1 MHPAVEAARIDPSL
15 PLEQTEIERTSW
27 PAPLA
32 TQQGIPEV
40 HVLTKIFIVLVAL
53 LTVAIVP
60 LVAVNATNESTFQKK
75 FKEAQAAAAAAEAIL
90 NTERA
95 AWLASQQKVE
105 SDLRAM
111 ESKVADLQKQA
122 DAKSAEARK
131 AAQELAGTKA
141 AQASIAASLEVLA
154 QNGKATGELTE
165 TLVAELRNLRTR
177 SMEAEKRLVEVQE
190 AFDASQSSLE
200 VADAARR
207 ALQEEVKRLAD
218 EKDRALATVADYVA
232 SVGELPK
239 ARAGAVGER
248 VVATRNVS
256 ATIISVRRDGNSTL
270 AEINAGSRDGLQTG
284 WTMTIGDGSTFIGNL
299 RITEVDV
306 NRCVGVV
313 EL

>member
-1 MHPAVEAARIDPSL
+1 M
-15 PLEQTEIERTSW
+15 
-27 PAPLA
+27 
-32 TQQGIPEV
+32 

-75 FKEAQAAAAAAEAIL
+75 FKEAQASASAAEAIL
-90 NTERA
+90 STERS
-95 AWLASQQKVE
+95 AWLASQQKLE
-105 SDLRAM
+105 TDIRAM

-122 DAKSAEARK
+122 DSKGAEARK

-190 AFDASQSSLE
+190 AFDSSQSSLE

-218 EKDRALATVADYVA
+218 EKDHALATVADYVA
-232 SVGELPK
+232 SVGELAK

-248 VVATRNVS
+248 VVATRSVS
-256 ATIISVRRDGNSTL
+256 STIISVRRDGNTTL
-270 AEINAGSRDGLQTG
+270 AEIKAGSRDGLKAG
-284 WTMTIGDGSTFIGNL
+284 WVMTIGDGSTFVGNL

-306 NRCVGVV
+306 NRSVGVV
-313 EL
+313 ELEDATARGEVKVGQRAISRSGE

>member
-1 MHPAVEAARIDPSL
+1 
-15 PLEQTEIERTSW
+15 
-27 PAPLA
+27 
-32 TQQGIPEV
+32 V

-60 LVAVNATNESTFQKK
+60 LVAVNATNESTYQKK
-75 FKEAQAAAAAAEAIL
+75 FKEAQAAASAAEAVL

-95 AWLASQQKVE
+95 AWLASQQKLE
-105 SDLRAM
+105 GDLRTM
-111 ESKVADLQKQA
+111 ETKVADLQKQA

-131 AAQELAGTKA
+131 AAQEHAGTKA

-154 QNGKATGELTE
+154 ANGKATGQLTE
-165 TLVAELRNLRTR
+165 TLVAELRSLRTR

-239 ARAGAVGER
+239 ARAGAVSER
-248 VVATRNVS
+248 VVADRNVS
-256 ATIISVRRDGNSTL
+256 ASIISVRREKGATL
-270 AEINAGSRDGLQTG
+270 AEINAGSRDGVKAG
-284 WTMTIGDGSTFIGNL
+284 WVMTIGDGSTFVGNL
-299 RITEVDV
+299 RLTEVDV
-306 NRCVGVV
+306 NRAVGVV
-313 EL
+313 ELEDVASRGEVKVGQRAIARSGE

>member
-1 MHPAVEAARIDPSL
+1 M
-15 PLEQTEIERTSW
+15 
-27 PAPLA
+27 
-32 TQQGIPEV
+32 

-75 FKEAQAAAAAAEAIL
+75 FKEAQAGAAAAQASL

-95 AWLASQQKVE
+95 AWLASQQKLE

-111 ESKVADLQKQA
+111 ESKVGDLQKQA

-141 AQASIAASLEVLA
+141 AQASIASSLAVLA

-190 AFDASQSSLE
+190 SLDATQSNLE
-200 VADAARR
+200 VADAAKR
-207 ALQEEVKRLAD
+207 ALQEENKRLSD
-218 EKDRALATVADYVA
+218 DLARSITDVAQYVA
-232 SVGELPK
+232 NFGELK
-239 ARAGAVGER
+239 ARAGAVADR
-248 VVATRNVS
+248 VVADRSFS
-256 ATIISVRRDGNSTL
+256 ASIISVRRDKGTAL
-270 AEINAGSRDGLQTG
+270 AEINAGSRDGVKAG

-306 NRCVGVV
+306 NRAVGVV
-313 EL
+313 ELEDATTRGEVKVGQRAIARSGE

>member
-1 MHPAVEAARIDPSL
+1 M
-15 PLEQTEIERTSW
+15 
-27 PAPLA
+27 
-32 TQQGIPEV
+32 

-75 FKEAQAAAAAAEAIL
+75 FKEAQASASAAEAIL
-90 NTERA
+90 STERS
-95 AWLASQQKVE
+95 AWLASQQKLE
-105 SDLRAM
+105 TDIRAM

-122 DAKSAEARK
+122 DSKGAEARK

-190 AFDASQSSLE
+190 AFDSSQSSLE

-207 ALQEEVKRLAD
+207 ALQEEVKRLASNL
-218 EKDRALATVADYVA
+218 ALV
-232 SVGELPK
+232 VGL
-239 ARAGAVGER
+239 
-248 VVATRNVS
+248 
-256 ATIISVRRDGNSTL
+256 
-270 AEINAGSRDGLQTG
+270 
-284 WTMTIGDGSTFIGNL
+284 
-299 RITEVDV
+299 
-306 NRCVGVV
+306 
-313 EL
+313 

>member
-1 MHPAVEAARIDPSL
+1 M
-15 PLEQTEIERTSW
+15 
-27 PAPLA
+27 
-32 TQQGIPEV
+32 

-60 LVAVNATNESTFQKK
+60 LVAVNATNESTYQKK
-75 FKEAQAAAAAAEAIL
+75 FKEAQAAAAAAEAVL
-90 NTERA
+90 NTERS
-95 AWLASQQKVE
+95 AWLASQQKLE
-105 SDLRAM
+105 GDLRTM
-111 ESKVADLQKQA
+111 ETKVADLQKQA
-122 DAKSAEARK
+122 DSKSAEARK

-154 QNGKATGELTE
+154 ANGKATGQLTE
-165 TLVAELRNLRTR
+165 TLVAELRSLRTR

-239 ARAGAVGER
+239 ARAGAVAER
-248 VVATRNVS
+248 VVADRNVS
-256 ATIISVRRDGNSTL
+256 ASIISVRREKGATL
-270 AEINAGSRDGLQTG
+270 AEINAGSRDGVKAG
-284 WTMTIGDGSTFIGNL
+284 WVMTIGDGSTFVGNL
-299 RITEVDV
+299 RLTEVDV
-306 NRCVGVV
+306 NRAVGVV
-313 EL
+313 ELEDVASRGEVKVGQRAIARSGE

>member
-1 MHPAVEAARIDPSL
+1 M
-15 PLEQTEIERTSW
+15 
-27 PAPLA
+27 
-32 TQQGIPEV
+32 

-75 FKEAQAAAAAAEAIL
+75 FKEAQASASAAEAIL
-90 NTERA
+90 STERS
-95 AWLASQQKVE
+95 AWLASQQKLE
-105 SDLRAM
+105 TDIRAM

-122 DAKSAEARK
+122 DSKGAEARK

-190 AFDASQSSLE
+190 AFDSSQSSLE

-218 EKDRALATVADYVA
+218 EKDHALATVADYVA
-232 SVGELPK
+232 SVGELAK

-248 VVATRNVS
+248 VVATRSVS
-256 ATIISVRRDGNSTL
+256 STIISVRRDGNTTL
-270 AEINAGSRDGLQTG
+270 AEINAGARDGLKAG
-284 WTMTIGDGSTFIGNL
+284 WVMTIGDGSTFVGNL

-306 NRCVGVV
+306 NRSVGVV
-313 EL
+313 ELEDATARGEVKVGQRAIARSGE

>member
-1 MHPAVEAARIDPSL
+1 
-15 PLEQTEIERTSW
+15 
-27 PAPLA
+27 
-32 TQQGIPEV
+32 V

-60 LVAVNATNESTFQKK
+60 LVAVNATNESTYQKK
-75 FKEAQAAAAAAEAIL
+75 FKEAQAAAAASEAVL

-95 AWLASQQKVE
+95 AWLASQQKLE
-105 SDLRAM
+105 GDLRTM
-111 ESKVADLQKQA
+111 ETKVADLQKQA
-122 DAKSAEARK
+122 DSKSAEARK

-154 QNGKATGELTE
+154 ANGKATGQLTE
-165 TLVAELRNLRTR
+165 TLVAELRSLRTA

-239 ARAGAVGER
+239 ARAGAVAER
-248 VVATRNVS
+248 VVADRNVS
-256 ATIISVRRDGNSTL
+256 ASIISVRREKGATL
-270 AEINAGSRDGLQTG
+270 AEINAGSRDGVKAG
-284 WTMTIGDGSTFIGNL
+284 WVMTIGDGSTFIGNL
-299 RITEVDV
+299 RLTEVDV
-306 NRCVGVV
+306 NRAVGVV
-313 EL
+313 ELEDAASRGEVKVGQRAISRSGE

>member
-1 MHPAVEAARIDPSL
+1 M
-15 PLEQTEIERTSW
+15 
-27 PAPLA
+27 
-32 TQQGIPEV
+32 

-75 FKEAQAAAAAAEAIL
+75 FKEAQASASAAEAIL
-90 NTERA
+90 STERS
-95 AWLASQQKVE
+95 AWLASQQKLE
-105 SDLRAM
+105 TDIRAM

-122 DAKSAEARK
+122 DSKGAEARK

-190 AFDASQSSLE
+190 AFDSSQSS
-200 VADAARR
+200 DAARR

-218 EKDRALATVADYVA
+218 EKDHALATVADYVA
-232 SVGELPK
+232 SVGELAK

-248 VVATRNVS
+248 VVATRSVS
-256 ATIISVRRDGNSTL
+256 STIISVRRDGNTTL
-270 AEINAGSRDGLQTG
+270 AEINAGSRDGLKAG
-284 WTMTIGDGSTFIGNL
+284 WVMTIGDGSTFVGNL

-306 NRCVGVV
+306 NRSVGVV
-313 EL
+313 ELEDATARGEVKVGQRAISRSGE

>member
-1 MHPAVEAARIDPSL
+1 
-15 PLEQTEIERTSW
+15 
-27 PAPLA
+27 
-32 TQQGIPEV
+32 V

-60 LVAVNATNESTFQKK
+60 LVAVNATNESTYQKK
-75 FKEAQAAAAAAEAIL
+75 FKEAQAAAAAAEAVL
-90 NTERA
+90 NTERS
-95 AWLASQQKVE
+95 AWLASQQKLE
-105 SDLRAM
+105 GDLRTM
-111 ESKVADLQKQA
+111 ETKVADLQKQA

-154 QNGKATGELTE
+154 ANGKATGQLTE
-165 TLVAELRNLRTR
+165 TLVAELRSLRTR

-239 ARAGAVGER
+239 ARAGAVSER
-248 VVATRNVS
+248 VVADRNVS
-256 ATIISVRRDGNSTL
+256 ASIISVRREKGATL
-270 AEINAGSRDGLQTG
+270 AEINAGSRDGVKAG
-284 WTMTIGDGSTFIGNL
+284 WVMTIGDGSTFVGNL
-299 RITEVDV
+299 RLTEVDV
-306 NRCVGVV
+306 NRAVGVV
-313 EL
+313 ELEDVASRGEVKVGQRAIARSGE

>member
-1 MHPAVEAARIDPSL
+1 
-15 PLEQTEIERTSW
+15 
-27 PAPLA
+27 
-32 TQQGIPEV
+32 V

-60 LVAVNATNESTFQKK
+60 LVAVNATNESTYQKK
-75 FKEAQAAAAAAEAIL
+75 FKEAQAAASAAEAVL

-95 AWLASQQKVE
+95 AWLASQQKLE
-105 SDLRAM
+105 GDLRTM
-111 ESKVADLQKQA
+111 ETKVADLQKQA

-154 QNGKATGELTE
+154 ANGKATGQLTE
-165 TLVAELRNLRTR
+165 TLVAELRSLRTR

-239 ARAGAVGER
+239 ARAGAVSER
-248 VVATRNVS
+248 VVADRNVS
-256 ATIISVRRDGNSTL
+256 ASIISVRREKGATL
-270 AEINAGSRDGLQTG
+270 AEINAGSRDGVKAG
-284 WTMTIGDGSTFIGNL
+284 WVMTIGDGSTFVGNL
-299 RITEVDV
+299 RLTEVDV
-306 NRCVGVV
+306 NRAVGVV
-313 EL
+313 ELEDVASRGEVKVGQRAIARSGE

>member
-1 MHPAVEAARIDPSL
+1 
-15 PLEQTEIERTSW
+15 
-27 PAPLA
+27 
-32 TQQGIPEV
+32 V

-75 FKEAQAAAAAAEAIL
+75 FKEAQASASAAEAIL
-90 NTERA
+90 STERS
-95 AWLASQQKVE
+95 AWLASQQKLE
-105 SDLRAM
+105 TDIRAM

-122 DAKSAEARK
+122 DSKGAEARK

-190 AFDASQSSLE
+190 AFDSSQSSLE

-218 EKDRALATVADYVA
+218 EKDHALATIADYVA
-232 SVGELPK
+232 SVGELAK

-248 VVATRNVS
+248 VVATRSVS
-256 ATIISVRRDGNSTL
+256 STIISVRRDGNTTL
-270 AEINAGSRDGLQTG
+270 AEINAGARDGLKAG
-284 WTMTIGDGSTFIGNL
+284 WVMTIGDGSTFVGNL

-306 NRCVGVV
+306 NRSVGVV
-313 EL
+313 ELEDATARGEVKVGQRAISRSGE

>member
-1 MHPAVEAARIDPSL
+1 M
-15 PLEQTEIERTSW
+15 
-27 PAPLA
+27 
-32 TQQGIPEV
+32 

-75 FKEAQAAAAAAEAIL
+75 FKEAQASASAAEAIL
-90 NTERA
+90 STERS
-95 AWLASQQKVE
+95 AWLASQQKLE
-105 SDLRAM
+105 TDIRAM

-122 DAKSAEARK
+122 DSKGAEARK

-190 AFDASQSSLE
+190 AFDSSQSSLE

-218 EKDRALATVADYVA
+218 EKDHALATIADYVA
-232 SVGELPK
+232 SVGELAK

-248 VVATRNVS
+248 VVATRSVS
-256 ATIISVRRDGNSTL
+256 STIISVRRDGNTTL
-270 AEINAGSRDGLQTG
+270 AEINAGSRDGLKAG
-284 WTMTIGDGSTFIGNL
+284 WVMTIGDGSTFVGNL

-306 NRCVGVV
+306 NRSVGVV
-313 EL
+313 ELEDATARGEVKVGQRAISRSGE

>member
-1 MHPAVEAARIDPSL
+1 M
-15 PLEQTEIERTSW
+15 
-27 PAPLA
+27 
-32 TQQGIPEV
+32 

-75 FKEAQAAAAAAEAIL
+75 FKEAQASASAAEAIL
-90 NTERA
+90 STERS
-95 AWLASQQKVE
+95 AWLASQQKLE
-105 SDLRAM
+105 TDIRAM

-122 DAKSAEARK
+122 DSKGAEARK

-190 AFDASQSSLE
+190 AFDSSQSSLE

-218 EKDRALATVADYVA
+218 EKDHAPATVADYVA
-232 SVGELPK
+232 SVGEPAK
-239 ARAGAVGER
+239 ARPGAVGER
-248 VVATRNVS
+248 VVATRSVS
-256 ATIISVRRDGNSTL
+256 STIISVRRDGNTTL
-270 AEINAGSRDGLQTG
+270 AEINAGSRDGLKAG
-284 WTMTIGDGSTFIGNL
+284 WVMTIGDGSTFVGNL

-306 NRCVGVV
+306 NRSVGVV
-313 EL
+313 ELEDATARGEVKVGQRAISRSGE

>member
-1 MHPAVEAARIDPSL
+1 M
-15 PLEQTEIERTSW
+15 
-27 PAPLA
+27 
-32 TQQGIPEV
+32 

-60 LVAVNATNESTFQKK
+60 LVAVNATNESSFQKK
-75 FKEAQAAAAAAEAIL
+75 FKEAQAAASAAEAIL
-90 NTERA
+90 STERA
-95 AWLASQQKVE
+95 AWLASQQKIE
-105 SDLRAM
+105 GDLRAM

-122 DAKSAEARK
+122 DSKGAEARK
-131 AAQELAGTKA
+131 ATQELAGTKA

-190 AFDASQSSLE
+190 AFDSSQSSLE

-207 ALQEEVKRLAD
+207 ALQEEVKRLGD

-232 SVGELPK
+232 SVGELAK
-239 ARAGAVGER
+239 ARAGAVGEHI
-248 VVATRNVS
+248 VATRRVS

-270 AEINAGSRDGLQTG
+270 AEINAGARDGLKAG
-284 WTMTIGDGSTFIGNL
+284 WMMTIGDGSTFVGNL

-306 NRCVGVV
+306 NRSVGVV
-313 EL
+313 ELEDAASRGEVKVGQRAIARSGE

>member
-1 MHPAVEAARIDPSL
+1 M
-15 PLEQTEIERTSW
+15 
-27 PAPLA
+27 
-32 TQQGIPEV
+32 

-75 FKEAQAAAAAAEAIL
+75 FKEAQASASAAEAIL
-90 NTERA
+90 STERS
-95 AWLASQQKVE
+95 AWLASQQKLE
-105 SDLRAM
+105 TDIRAM

-122 DAKSAEARK
+122 DSKGAEARK

-190 AFDASQSSLE
+190 AFDSSQSSLE

-218 EKDRALATVADYVA
+218 EKDHALATVADYVA
-232 SVGELPK
+232 SVGELAK

-248 VVATRNVS
+248 VVATRSVS
-256 ATIISVRRDGNSTL
+256 STIISVRRDGTTTL
-270 AEINAGSRDGLQTG
+270 AEINAGSRDGLKAG
-284 WTMTIGDGSTFIGNL
+284 WVMTIGDGSTFVGNL

-306 NRCVGVV
+306 NRSVGVV
-313 EL
+313 ELEDATARGEVKVGQRAISRSGE

>member
-1 MHPAVEAARIDPSL
+1 M
-15 PLEQTEIERTSW
+15 
-27 PAPLA
+27 
-32 TQQGIPEV
+32 

-75 FKEAQAAAAAAEAIL
+75 FKEAQASASAAEAIL
-90 NTERA
+90 STERS
-95 AWLASQQKVE
+95 AWLASQQKLE
-105 SDLRAM
+105 TDIRAM

-122 DAKSAEARK
+122 DSKGAEARK

-190 AFDASQSSLE
+190 AFDSSQSSLE

-218 EKDRALATVADYVA
+218 EKDHALATAADYVA
-232 SVGELPK
+232 SVGELAK

-248 VVATRNVS
+248 VVATRSVS
-256 ATIISVRRDGNSTL
+256 STIISVRRDGNTTL
-270 AEINAGSRDGLQTG
+270 AEINAGARDGLKAG
-284 WTMTIGDGSTFIGNL
+284 WVMTIGDGSTFVGNL

-306 NRCVGVV
+306 NRSVGVV
-313 EL
+313 ELEDATARGEVKVGQRAISRSGE

>member
-1 MHPAVEAARIDPSL
+1 M
-15 PLEQTEIERTSW
+15 
-27 PAPLA
+27 
-32 TQQGIPEV
+32 

-60 LVAVNATNESTFQKK
+60 LVAVNATNESTYQKK
-75 FKEAQAAAAAAEAIL
+75 FKEAQAAASAAEAVL

-95 AWLASQQKVE
+95 AWLASQQKLE
-105 SDLRAM
+105 GDLRTM
-111 ESKVADLQKQA
+111 ETKVADLQKQA

-154 QNGKATGELTE
+154 ANGKATGQLTE
-165 TLVAELRNLRTR
+165 TLVAELRSLRTR

-239 ARAGAVGER
+239 ARAGAVSER
-248 VVATRNVS
+248 VVADRNVS
-256 ATIISVRRDGNSTL
+256 ASIISVRREKGATL
-270 AEINAGSRDGLQTG
+270 AEINAGSRDGVKAG
-284 WTMTIGDGSTFIGNL
+284 WVMTIGDGSTFVGNL
-299 RITEVDV
+299 RLTEVDV
-306 NRCVGVV
+306 NRAVGVV
-313 EL
+313 ELEDVASRGEVKVGQRAIARSGE

>member
-1 MHPAVEAARIDPSL
+1 M
-15 PLEQTEIERTSW
+15 
-27 PAPLA
+27 
-32 TQQGIPEV
+32 

-60 LVAVNATNESTFQKK
+60 LVAVNATNESTYQKK
-75 FKEAQAAAAAAEAIL
+75 FKEAQAAAAASEAVL

-95 AWLASQQKVE
+95 AWLASQQKLE
-105 SDLRAM
+105 GDLRTM
-111 ESKVADLQKQA
+111 ETKVADLQKQA
-122 DAKSAEARK
+122 DSKSAEARK

-154 QNGKATGELTE
+154 ANGKATGQLTE
-165 TLVAELRNLRTR
+165 TLVAELRSLRTA

-239 ARAGAVGER
+239 ARAGAVAER
-248 VVATRNVS
+248 VVADRNVS
-256 ATIISVRRDGNSTL
+256 ASIISVRREKGATL
-270 AEINAGSRDGLQTG
+270 AEINAGSRDGVKAG
-284 WTMTIGDGSTFIGNL
+284 WVMTIGDGSTFIGNL
-299 RITEVDV
+299 RLTEVDV
-306 NRCVGVV
+306 NRAVGVV
-313 EL
+313 ELEDAASRGEVKVGQRAISRSGE

>member
-1 MHPAVEAARIDPSL
+1 
-15 PLEQTEIERTSW
+15 
-27 PAPLA
+27 
-32 TQQGIPEV
+32 V

-75 FKEAQAAAAAAEAIL
+75 FKEAQASASAAEAIL
-90 NTERA
+90 STERS
-95 AWLASQQKVE
+95 AWLASQQKLE
-105 SDLRAM
+105 TDIRAM

-122 DAKSAEARK
+122 DSKGAEARK

-190 AFDASQSSLE
+190 AFDSSQSSLE

-218 EKDRALATVADYVA
+218 EKDHALATVADYVA
-232 SVGELPK
+232 SVGELAK

-248 VVATRNVS
+248 VVATRSVS
-256 ATIISVRRDGNSTL
+256 STIISVRRDGNTTL
-270 AEINAGSRDGLQTG
+270 AEINAGSRDGLKAG
-284 WTMTIGDGSTFIGNL
+284 WVMTIGDGSTFVGNL

-306 NRCVGVV
+306 NRSVGVV
-313 EL
+313 ELEDATARGEVKVGQRAIARSGE

>member
-1 MHPAVEAARIDPSL
+1 M
-15 PLEQTEIERTSW
+15 
-27 PAPLA
+27 
-32 TQQGIPEV
+32 

-60 LVAVNATNESTFQKK
+60 LVAVNATNESTYQKK
-75 FKEAQAAAAAAEAIL
+75 FKEAQAAAAAAEAVL
-90 NTERA
+90 NTERS
-95 AWLASQQKVE
+95 AWLASQQKLE
-105 SDLRAM
+105 GDLRTM
-111 ESKVADLQKQA
+111 ETKVADLQKQA

-154 QNGKATGELTE
+154 ANGKATGQLTE
-165 TLVAELRNLRTR
+165 TLVAELRSLRTR

-239 ARAGAVGER
+239 ARAGAVSER
-248 VVATRNVS
+248 VVADRNVS
-256 ATIISVRRDGNSTL
+256 ASIISVRREKGATL
-270 AEINAGSRDGLQTG
+270 AEINAGSRDGVKAG
-284 WTMTIGDGSTFIGNL
+284 WVMTIGDGSTFVGNL
-299 RITEVDV
+299 RLTEVDV
-306 NRCVGVV
+306 NRAVGVV
-313 EL
+313 ELEDVASRGEVKVGQRAIARSGE

>member
-1 MHPAVEAARIDPSL
+1 M
-15 PLEQTEIERTSW
+15 
-27 PAPLA
+27 
-32 TQQGIPEV
+32 

-60 LVAVNATNESTFQKK
+60 LVAVNATNESTYQKK
-75 FKEAQAAAAAAEAIL
+75 FKEAQASAAAAEAVL

-95 AWLASQQKVE
+95 AWLASQQKLE
-105 SDLRAM
+105 SDLRTM
-111 ESKVADLQKQA
+111 ETKVADLQKQA

-154 QNGKATGELTE
+154 SNGKASGQLTE
-165 TLVAELRNLRTR
+165 TLVAELRSLRTR
-177 SMEAEKRLVEVQE
+177 SLEAEKRLVEVQE

-218 EKDRALATVADYVA
+218 EKDRAVATVAEYVA

-239 ARAGAVGER
+239 ARAGAVSER
-248 VVATRNVS
+248 VVADRNVS
-256 ATIISVRRDGNSTL
+256 ASIISVRREKGTTL
-270 AEINAGSRDGLQTG
+270 AEINAGSRDGVKAG
-284 WTMTIGDGSTFIGNL
+284 WVLTIGDGSTFVGNL
-299 RITEVDV
+299 RLTEVDV
-306 NRCVGVV
+306 NRAVGVV
-313 EL
+313 ELEDAASRGEVKVGQRAIARSGE

>member
-1 MHPAVEAARIDPSL
+1 M
-15 PLEQTEIERTSW
+15 
-27 PAPLA
+27 
-32 TQQGIPEV
+32 

-75 FKEAQAAAAAAEAIL
+75 FKEAQASASAAEAIL
-90 NTERA
+90 STERS
-95 AWLASQQKVE
+95 AWLASQQKLE
-105 SDLRAM
+105 TDIRAM

-122 DAKSAEARK
+122 DSKGAEARK

-190 AFDASQSSLE
+190 AFDSSQSSLE

-218 EKDRALATVADYVA
+218 EKDHALATVADYVA
-232 SVGELPK
+232 SVGELAK

-248 VVATRNVS
+248 VVATRSVS
-256 ATIISVRRDGNSTL
+256 STIISVRRDGNTTL
-270 AEINAGSRDGLQTG
+270 AEINAGSRDGLKAG
-284 WTMTIGDGSTFIGNL
+284 WVMTIGDGSTFVGNL

-306 NRCVGVV
+306 NRSVGVV
-313 EL
+313 ELEDATARGEVKVGQRAISRSGE

>member
-1 MHPAVEAARIDPSL
+1 M
-15 PLEQTEIERTSW
+15 
-27 PAPLA
+27 
-32 TQQGIPEV
+32 

-75 FKEAQAAAAAAEAIL
+75 FKEAQASASAAEAIL
-90 NTERA
+90 STERS
-95 AWLASQQKVE
+95 AWLASQQKLE
-105 SDLRAM
+105 TDIRAM

-122 DAKSAEARK
+122 DSKGAEARK

-190 AFDASQSSLE
+190 AFDSSQSSLE

-218 EKDRALATVADYVA
+218 EKDHALATVADYVA
-232 SVGELPK
+232 SVGELAK

-248 VVATRNVS
+248 VVATRSVS
-256 ATIISVRRDGNSTL
+256 STIISVRRDGNTTL
-270 AEINAGSRDGLQTG
+270 AEINAGARDGLKAG
-284 WTMTIGDGSTFIGNL
+284 WVMTIGDGSTFVGNL

-306 NRCVGVV
+306 NRSVGVV
-313 EL
+313 ELEDATARGEVKVGQRAISRSGE

>member
-1 MHPAVEAARIDPSL
+1 
-15 PLEQTEIERTSW
+15 
-27 PAPLA
+27 
-32 TQQGIPEV
+32 V

-75 FKEAQAAAAAAEAIL
+75 FKEAQASASAAEAIL
-90 NTERA
+90 STERS
-95 AWLASQQKVE
+95 AWLASQQKLE
-105 SDLRAM
+105 TDIRAM

-122 DAKSAEARK
+122 DSKGAEARK

-190 AFDASQSSLE
+190 AFDSSQSSLE

-218 EKDRALATVADYVA
+218 EKDHALATVADYVA
-232 SVGELPK
+232 SVGELAK

-248 VVATRNVS
+248 VVATRSVS
-256 ATIISVRRDGNSTL
+256 STIISVRRDGNTTL
-270 AEINAGSRDGLQTG
+270 AEINAGSRDGLKAG
-284 WTMTIGDGSTFIGNL
+284 WVMTIGDGSTFVGNL

-306 NRCVGVV
+306 NRSVGVV
-313 EL
+313 ELEDATARGEVKVGQRAISRSGE

>member
-1 MHPAVEAARIDPSL
+1 M
-15 PLEQTEIERTSW
+15 
-27 PAPLA
+27 
-32 TQQGIPEV
+32 

-60 LVAVNATNESTFQKK
+60 LVAVNATTESTFQKK
-75 FKEAQAAAAAAEAIL
+75 FKEAQASASAAEAIL
-90 NTERA
+90 STERS
-95 AWLASQQKVE
+95 AWLASQQKLE
-105 SDLRAM
+105 TDIRAM

-122 DAKSAEARK
+122 DSKGAEARK

-190 AFDASQSSLE
+190 AFDSSQSSLE

-218 EKDRALATVADYVA
+218 EKDHALATVADYVA
-232 SVGELPK
+232 SVGELAK

-248 VVATRNVS
+248 VVATRSVS
-256 ATIISVRRDGNSTL
+256 STIISVRRDGNTTL
-270 AEINAGSRDGLQTG
+270 AEINAGSRDGLKAG
-284 WTMTIGDGSTFIGNL
+284 WVMTIGDGSTFVGNL

-306 NRCVGVV
+306 NRSVGVV
-313 EL
+313 ELEDATARGEVKVGQRAISRSGE

>member
-1 MHPAVEAARIDPSL
+1 M
-15 PLEQTEIERTSW
+15 
-27 PAPLA
+27 
-32 TQQGIPEV
+32 

-75 FKEAQAAAAAAEAIL
+75 FKEAQASASAAEAIL
-90 NTERA
+90 STERS
-95 AWLASQQKVE
+95 AWLASQQKLE
-105 SDLRAM
+105 TDIRAM

-122 DAKSAEARK
+122 DSKGAEARK

-190 AFDASQSSLE
+190 AFDSSQSSLE

-218 EKDRALATVADYVA
+218 EKDHALATIADYVA
-232 SVGELPK
+232 SVGELAK

-248 VVATRNVS
+248 VVATRSVS
-256 ATIISVRRDGNSTL
+256 STIISVRRDGNTTL
-270 AEINAGSRDGLQTG
+270 AEINAGARDGLKAG
-284 WTMTIGDGSTFIGNL
+284 WVMTIGDGSTFVGNL

-306 NRCVGVV
+306 NRSVGVV
-313 EL
+313 ELEDATARGEVKVGQRAISRSGE

>member
-1 MHPAVEAARIDPSL
+1 M
-15 PLEQTEIERTSW
+15 
-27 PAPLA
+27 
-32 TQQGIPEV
+32 

-60 LVAVNATNESTFQKK
+60 LVAVNATNESTYQKK
-75 FKEAQAAAAAAEAIL
+75 FKEAQAAAAAAEAVL
-90 NTERA
+90 NTERS
-95 AWLASQQKVE
+95 AWLASQQKLE
-105 SDLRAM
+105 GDLRTM
-111 ESKVADLQKQA
+111 ETKVADLQKQA

-154 QNGKATGELTE
+154 ANGKATGQLTE
-165 TLVAELRNLRTR
+165 TLVAELRSLRTR

-239 ARAGAVGER
+239 ARAGAVAER
-248 VVATRNVS
+248 VVADRNVS
-256 ATIISVRRDGNSTL
+256 ASIISVRREKGATL
-270 AEINAGSRDGLQTG
+270 AEINACGQPDASKALKRYCDWLLAHQTESGSC
-284 WTMTIGDGSTFIGNL
+284 SS
-299 RITEVDV
+299 V
-306 NRCVGVV
+306 
-313 EL
+313 

>member
-1 MHPAVEAARIDPSL
+1 M
-15 PLEQTEIERTSW
+15 
-27 PAPLA
+27 
-32 TQQGIPEV
+32 

-75 FKEAQAAAAAAEAIL
+75 FKEAQASASAAEAIL
-90 NTERA
+90 STERS
-95 AWLASQQKVE
+95 AWLASQQKLE
-105 SDLRAM
+105 TDIRAM

-122 DAKSAEARK
+122 DSKGAEARK

-190 AFDASQSSLE
+190 AFDSSQSSLE

-218 EKDRALATVADYVA
+218 EKDHALATIADYVA
-232 SVGELPK
+232 SVGELAK

-248 VVATRNVS
+248 VVATRSVS
-256 ATIISVRRDGNSTL
+256 STIISVRRDGNTTL
-270 AEINAGSRDGLQTG
+270 AEINAGARDGLKAG
-284 WTMTIGDGSTFIGNL
+284 WVMTIGDGSTFVGNL

-306 NRCVGVV
+306 NRSVGVV
-313 EL
+313 ELEDATARGEVKVGHRAISRSGE